1 MKVNL
6 HTHTYRCRHAKGT
19 DEEYVLAAIDAGYDK
34 LGFADHTPF
43 PYENGFFNDD
53 KMLVEE
59 LPDYIDSVLTLKEKY
74 RGQIEILLGLEC
86 EAVPEFFPFLK
97 EMKQKMDYLILGSHG
112 DTIGVLPA
120 EVLRRRTAGKTLLG
134 KMCFRQSGTV
144 SDEKYRAVQLTEVFG
159 EILQRDGPVFT

>member
-1 MKVNL
+1 
-6 HTHTYRCRHAKGT
+6 
-19 DEEYVLAAIDAGYDK
+19 
-34 LGFADHTPF
+34 
-43 PYENGFFNDD
+43 
-53 KMLVEE
+53 MLLLFQTC
-59 LPDYIDSVLTLKEKY
+59 LPLP
-74 RGQIEILLGLEC
+74 LGLRK
-86 EAVPEFFPFLK
+86 PEI
-97 EMKQKMDYLILGSHG
+97 ERKQLIDMNCGLILGSHG